1 MSNAATEAA
10 AGLVEDLVGAEAAT
24 EAPQQAEQ
32 QEAVE
37 QAEETVDTVELDLSP
52 ELPDDL
58 AQEIAMPDFEDD
70 TPEPTFTAEEP
81 YDDSEDEYEDPAV
94 TAERNKR
101 KALEKKVAW
110 MEQQQLI
117 QARARW
123 VEKDAQYFP
132 LVNAEEIAA
141 KSSSRR
147 EFARLAKAEND
158 RLKPLVE
165 KFVEAERAKVAQ
177 TGQQQQA
184 ELAEAWGKPTAGP
197 GYVPAEAIETMEQI
211 QKIRKAG
218 SFLDATRARLGLGRQ
233 NPSDPN
239 GVNL

>member
-1 MSNAATEAA
+1 MTQGSAATEAA
-10 AGLVEDLVGAEAAT
+10 AGLVDDLVGAEQAAEVPQ
-24 EAPQQAEQ
+24 EAAQAAEQ
-32 QEAVE
+32 TK
-37 QAEETVDTVELDLSP
+37 ETVDTVEFDLAP

-58 AQEIAMPDFEDD
+58 QMEMAGPDPEAYEVEPVYQDDTEDD
-70 TPEPTFTAEEP
+70 
-81 YDDSEDEYEDPAV
+81 DEYEDPAV

-110 MEQQQLI
+110 MEEQQLL

-141 KSSSRR
+141 KASSRR

-165 KFVEAERAKVAQ
+165 KFVAAEREKVAQ
-177 TGQQQQA
+177 TGQAQQA

-197 GYVPAEAIETMEQI
+197 GYVPAEALETAAQIE
-211 QKIRKAG
+211 KIRKAG
-218 SFLDATRARLGLGRQ
+218 SFLDATRARLGLGRS
-233 NPSDPN
+233 NPNDPH
-239 GVNL
+239 GVKI